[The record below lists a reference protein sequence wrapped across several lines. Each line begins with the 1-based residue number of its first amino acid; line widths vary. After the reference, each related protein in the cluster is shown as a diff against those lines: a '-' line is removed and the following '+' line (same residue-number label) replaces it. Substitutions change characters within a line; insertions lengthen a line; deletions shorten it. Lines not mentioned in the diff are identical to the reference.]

1 MKRIIS
7 IACTFMLVV
16 SAMAQTELE
25 LKKKELEA
33 AEAQLKA
40 AQTSVETLKKSIE
53 KLMPIPAWK
62 TGGFGALNFNQVGF
76 SNWAAGGARC
86 HFCYLFRKC
95 LCQL

>member
-53 KLMPIPAWK
+53 KLTPILHGKPVV
-62 TGGFGALNFNQVGF
+62 LV
-76 SNWAAGGARC
+76 
-86 HFCYLFRKC
+86 H
-95 LCQL
+95 